1 MHINI
6 KEIKNGEGELL
17 KTNINE
23 LLQTNKSAHLLYAF
37 KSMDNYLNAAVRYI
51 LDGIEKEQ
59 SIILIEN
66 EKYLSYLMKELKN
79 YLNTSEMEKI
89 HIVDNFD
96 FYFLSGSYHPPAILS
111 HIEKMYK
118 PLLDQNKSIRTWTH
132 VEWSTIEGPLA
143 IVEELEKVVD
153 KLSADLGLTI
163 MCAYEEEGMPESLKL
178 SLLRTHK
185 FILTDDGVDYSDFY
199 DMENI
204 IEI

>member
-1 MHINI
+1 MKTKINDLLLD
-6 KEIKNGEGELL
+6 KN
-17 KTNINE
+17 NN
-23 LLQTNKSAHLLYAF
+23 AHLLYAF
-37 KSMDNYLNAAVRYI
+37 NSMDKYIKMVVHYI
-51 LDGIEKEQ
+51 LDGFAKEQ

-66 EKYLSYLMKELKN
+66 EKYLSYVIKELKIHLTDN
-79 YLNTSEMEKI
+79 EIEKI
-89 HIVDNFD
+89 HIVNNFD
-96 FYFLSGSYHPPAILS
+96 FYFSTGSYHPPAILS

-118 PLLDQNKSIRTWTH
+118 PLFEQNKSIRTWTH

-143 IVEELEKVVD
+143 IVEELEQVVD

-185 FILTDDGVDYSDFY
+185 YILTDAGVDYSDFY
-199 DMENI
+199 DTENI

>member
-1 MHINI
+1 M
-6 KEIKNGEGELL
+6 
-17 KTNINE
+17 KTKINE
-23 LLQTNKSAHLLYAF
+23 LLLDNNSAHLLYAYN
-37 KSMDNYLNAAVRYI
+37 SMDNYVKTVVHYI
-51 LDGIEKEQ
+51 LDGCVKQQ

-66 EKYLSYLMKELKN
+66 EKYLPFVMREFKIHLTDNEI
-79 YLNTSEMEKI
+79 EKI
-89 HIVDNFD
+89 HIVNNFD
-96 FYFLSGSYHPPAILS
+96 FYFSTGSYHPPAILG

-118 PLLDQNKSIRTWTH
+118 PLLEQNKSIRTWTH

-153 KLSADLGLTI
+153 KLSADMGLTI

-185 FILTDDGVDYSDFY
+185 FILNDDGADYSDYY
-199 DMENI
+199 DTENI

>member
-1 MHINI
+1 M
-6 KEIKNGEGELL
+6 KM
-17 KTNINE
+17 KTKMNE
-23 LLQTNKSAHLLYAF
+23 LLHNNESAHLLYAYNG
-37 KSMDNYLNAAVRYI
+37 MDNYIINAVSYI
-51 LDGIEKEQ
+51 LDGVAKGQ

-66 EKYLSYLMKELKN
+66 EKYLPYLMKELKN
-79 YLNTSEMEKI
+79 YLNAIEMEKI
-89 HIVDNFD
+89 HIINNFD
-96 FYFLSGSYHPPAILS
+96 FYFSSGSYHPPAILG

-118 PLLDQNKSIRTWTH
+118 PLLDQKKSIRTWTH

-163 MCAYEEEGMPESLKL
+163 MCAYEEEGMPESLRL
-178 SLLRTHK
+178 SLLRTYK

>member
-1 MHINI
+1 MKTKID
-6 KEIKNGEGELL
+6 ELL
-17 KTNINE
+17 LDNN
-23 LLQTNKSAHLLYAF
+23 SAHLLYAF
-37 KSMDNYLNAAVRYI
+37 KSMDNYMKTVVHYI
-51 LDGIEKEQ
+51 MDGVAKEQ

-66 EKYLSYLMKELKN
+66 EKYLPFVINELKIHLTDN
-79 YLNTSEMEKI
+79 EIEKV
-89 HIVDNFD
+89 HIVNNFD
-96 FYFLSGSYHPPAILS
+96 FYFSTGSYHPPAILG

-143 IVEELEKVVD
+143 IVQELEKVVD

-185 FILTDDGVDYSDFY
+185 FILNDDGVDYSDYY
-199 DMENI
+199 DMENV

>member
-1 MHINI
+1 MKTKLH
-6 KEIKNGEGELL
+6 ELL
-17 KTNINE
+17 
-23 LLQTNKSAHLLYAF
+23 LGNKSAHLLYAF
-37 KSMDNYLNAAVRYI
+37 NSMDNYMKTVVRYI
-51 LDGIEKEQ
+51 LDGIAKDQ

-66 EKYLSYLMKELKN
+66 EKYLPFVMRELKIHLTDN
-79 YLNTSEMEKI
+79 ELEKI
-89 HIVDNFD
+89 HIVNNFD
-96 FYFLSGSYHPPAILS
+96 FYFSTGSYHPPAILG

-163 MCAYEEEGMPESLKL
+163 MCAYEEEGMPESLRL

-185 FILTDDGVDYSDFY
+185 FILNDDGVDYSDYY